1 MLSEISKRQAESTS
15 KDVSLLELNISDDER
30 LGIKK
35 ELYDKYAKEYEKRTD
50 EAHYLY
56 QREMARFSRL
66 AKSSKI
72 VDLGSGPGIYA
83 QELKKYGLD
92 PLCCDFSPEMLKLCI
107 LRGLEVRLMNYEQE
121 MDIFEDESLGGL
133 WTNCSLTT
141 TPKNKVQEI
150 LKEIHRKLIPGA
162 PVFFGFIESE
172 NENEGWIDSDWKYR
186 LLRFRFR
193 SNRDNIGKMLRENGF
208 KIDAFT
214 EISREKCGKN
224 DYVNFICTKNGSS

>member
-35 ELYDKYAKEYEKRTD
+35 ELYDKYAKEYEKRTSK
-50 EAHYLY
+50 APYLY
-56 QREMARFSRL
+56 QMEIARFSRL
-66 AKSSKI
+66 VKSKKI